1 MPVGPKSLDDTTA
14 DQFQCVSIY
23 PGATTVFL
31 LFATTI
37 FELVFTFNP
46 SKTNA
51 LMHSVPFI
59 GNQTSIVLFM
69 ISQVVSTPRAH
80 ATTTHTSTCHTA
92 QLSAQLSART
102 PARTPAQ
109 SPSPSPDQIFVVYNT
124 ADSAISPKVCSRAY
138 L

>member
-46 SKTNA
+46 SNSHTGGA
-51 LMHSVPFI
+51 LGHSSMFKVARE
-59 GNQTSIVLFM
+59 SIPLW
-69 ISQVVSTPRAH
+69 R
-80 ATTTHTSTCHTA
+80 C
-92 QLSAQLSART
+92 LSSARLAALGT
-102 PARTPAQ
+102 
-109 SPSPSPDQIFVVYNT
+109 SS
-124 ADSAISPKVCSRAY
+124 